1 MKVKVKGGKMAKQ
14 KLARQKSLPGMETN
28 AIKELDKWAYDYAD
42 IRDQRIDLN
51 EQEVKLK
58 DGLMKAMKKHGK
70 KDYVC
75 GPVEIH
81 LTHEKESVKVKIHK
95 DKEKS
100 KE

>member
-1 MKVKVKGGKMAKQ
+1 MAKR
-14 KLARQKSLPGMETN
+14 KLARQKTLPGMETT
-28 AIKELDKWAYDYAD
+28 AIKELDSAAYDYAD

-58 DGLMKAMKKHGK
+58 DRLMKTMKRHDR

-95 DKEKS
+95 DREKS
-100 KE
+100 KEK